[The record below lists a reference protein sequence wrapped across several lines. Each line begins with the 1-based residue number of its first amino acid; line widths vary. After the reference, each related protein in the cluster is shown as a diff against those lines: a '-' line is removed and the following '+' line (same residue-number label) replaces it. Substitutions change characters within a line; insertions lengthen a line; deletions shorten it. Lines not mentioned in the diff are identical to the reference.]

1 MSGKKEF
8 DFDGLR
14 KKLDEEGRFPKVYFF
29 KFIVPS
35 DNRSLALVEAL
46 FTDDAQ
52 MSLRT
57 SKTGK
62 YVSLSAKEVMLS
74 TEKIIER
81 YKKALEIEGCI
92 AL

>member
-1 MSGKKEF
+1 MI
-8 DFDGLR
+8 
-14 KKLDEEGRFPKVYFF
+14 EEGGFPKVYFF

-35 DNRSLALVEAL
+35 DNKSVALVEAL
-46 FTDDAQ
+46 FNENAQ
-52 MSLRT
+52 VNLRS

-74 TEKIIER
+74 DENIINR
-81 YKKALEIEGCI
+81 YKEALNIKGCI